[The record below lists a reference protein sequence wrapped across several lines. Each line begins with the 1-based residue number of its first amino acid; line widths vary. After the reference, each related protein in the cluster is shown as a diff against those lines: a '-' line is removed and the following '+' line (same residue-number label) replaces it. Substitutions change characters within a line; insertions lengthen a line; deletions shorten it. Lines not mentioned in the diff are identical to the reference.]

1 MLDFAWSEL
10 AVIIL
15 VAVMVLGPK
24 ELPKAMRSFA
34 QFMKKARKMA
44 GEFQGHLNDMARE
57 TELTDVKTAITR
69 VTNTNIGDEVEKF
82 IDPSG
87 EFKRELD
94 DTIGQTRTA
103 IETGVQLTPTQTAS
117 PAPAVTSS
125 SPTPTPSPASPQVGA
140 SAA

>member
-10 AVIIL
+10 AVIVL
-15 VAVMVLGPK
+15 VAVLVLGPK

-34 QFMKKARKMA
+34 QFMKKARKLA

-57 TELTDVKTAITR
+57 TELTEVKSAITR
-69 VTNTNIGDEVEKF
+69 VTSTNIGTEVEKF

-103 IETGVQLTPTQTAS
+103 IESGVQMNPTPAATPAPSS
-117 PAPAVTSS
+117 PAP
-125 SPTPTPSPASPQVGA
+125 TPPPAPPQVGA